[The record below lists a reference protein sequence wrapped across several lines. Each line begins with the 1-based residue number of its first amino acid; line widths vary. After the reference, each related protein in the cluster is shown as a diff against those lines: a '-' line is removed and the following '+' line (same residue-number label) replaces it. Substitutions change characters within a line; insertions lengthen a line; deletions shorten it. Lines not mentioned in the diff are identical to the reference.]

1 MFCSSSEKIAVGF
14 TIIGKVSVTTCASIN
29 KRGTDLFTKDI
40 FKPDKVFNL
49 LWDQKTTFKLQKR
62 MVLLILMSKWDLN
75 CYDFLPRNKRRQVT
89 CFQELIN
96 ILLF

>member
-40 FKPDKVFNL
+40 FKPEQSVYFTL
-49 LWDQKTTFKLQKR
+49 R
-62 MVLLILMSKWDLN
+62 SKN
-75 CYDFLPRNKRRQVT
+75 Y
-89 CFQELIN
+89 FQITKAYGFIDTN
-96 ILLF
+96 V